1 MVSSACCL
9 RYEAGM
15 TLAPTTNDTRA
26 LQGMLEQLWP
36 GTELTRVS
44 RFGVDEGSS
53 DQETTKG
60 LGYGKPLLLDVRL
73 AGGEE
78 RRLVFH
84 TAAPNAFGHD
94 RRSDRALEMILA
106 YDTFGLV
113 KQHAAA
119 CDVGAISTSG
129 EELVSLRD
137 TAEFYLLSEFV
148 EGHVYADE
156 LRSIAQ
162 RGRLE
167 ARDKTLVV
175 ALADT
180 LVNIH
185 EEKIESTVA
194 YQRAIRDL
202 VGSGEGIFGIIDG
215 FPADSEVPRE
225 RLERIEQACVA
236 WRWRLKSRDE
246 RGRRTHG
253 DFHPFNIII
262 DDSDG
267 VRLLD
272 TSRGSV
278 GDPADDVSCLAIN
291 FIFFALGHQGAWE
304 GALQELWYAFWER
317 YLERSKDAQLLEVV
331 APFLAWRGLVL
342 ANPAWYP
349 GLDPKHREALLGFVE
364 RCLEAPRFALDFCE
378 AVFGEES

>member
-1 MVSSACCL
+1 
-9 RYEAGM
+9 
-15 TLAPTTNDTRA
+15 
-26 LQGMLEQLWP
+26 MLEGLWP
-36 GTELTRVS
+36 GAELVKVS
-44 RFGVDEGSS
+44 RFGVDEGSE

-73 AGGEE
+73 VGCEE

-129 EELVSLRD
+129 DALVSLRD

-148 EGHVYADE
+148 PGHVYADE
-156 LRSIAQ
+156 LRKIAQ
-162 RGRLE
+162 RASLE
-167 ARDKTLVV
+167 ERDLALVASLV
-175 ALADT
+175 DT
-180 LVNIH
+180 LVDIH
-185 EEKIESTVA
+185 KEKVDSPVA

-215 FPADSEVPRE
+215 FPAGSEVPRE
-225 RLERIEQACVA
+225 RLERIEQQAVA
-236 WRWRLKSRDE
+236 WRWRLKSHEARNS
-246 RGRRTHG
+246 RTHG

-262 DDSDG
+262 DDSDTP
-267 VRLLD
+267 RLLD

-278 GDPADDVSCLAIN
+278 GDPADDVSCLAVN
-291 FIFFALGHQGAWE
+291 FMFFALGHPGAWR
-304 GALQELWYAFWER
+304 GGMRTLWYQFWER
-317 YLERSKDAQLLEVV
+317 YLDRSGDQRLLEVV

-349 GLDPKHREALLGFVE
+349 GLDPKHREALLSFVE
-364 RCLEAPRFALDFCE
+364 RSLAAPRFSPDFCE
-378 AVFGEES
+378 AVFEGEG